1 MTAAST
7 ARQTQKAASD
17 SARERKFT
25 KINGRPTRKDYNRL
39 CKEVQEASTQEYV
52 PYPGAEDN
60 GYLAEILG
68 DTRYTAL
75 TELEYEKPDEKPS
88 AIHPDIDEDTTA
100 EERAELKAEQAEL
113 IETWWDRLGWIKGTG
128 HNIRAALDKKYYQL
142 LQEGLLKYKK
152 VEPKQYLDHL
162 ANKWCRLSV

>member
-17 SARERKFT
+17 CARDRKFT
-25 KINGRPTRKDYNRL
+25 KINGRPTRKEYTPL

-52 PYPGAEDN
+52 PYEGAEDN

-68 DTRYTAL
+68 NTRYMAL
-75 TELEYEKPDEKPS
+75 TTLVYEKPDEKPS
-88 AIHPDIDEDTTA
+88 AIHPDIDKDTTA

-113 IETWWDRLGWIKGTG
+113 IESWWARLGWIEGTCY
-128 HNIRAALDKKYYQL
+128 NI
-142 LQEGLLKYKK
+142 
-152 VEPKQYLDHL
+152 
-162 ANKWCRLSV
+162 